1 MVGQPSK
8 CIGKFRLKSTLLDL
22 ARWPRSNNKW
32 MKKYNFFKFFNWL
45 LLWIT
50 PRQRTSDTLVLFHW
64 HSPQG
69 GLTLQYFVR
78 LPGSVRRRRRYLK
91 FENLTFLRRE
101 KFSSVK
107 TLNFHFL
114 HLEEL
119 WHYTFTFYVGRD
131 FTLSLSMLRKVWNFI
146 ISGAF
151 KMQMRFWLT
160 YISRGTPSL
169 TPEEYSLKWVNIGG
183 VIKWCIN
190 DLLDVN
196 CYHFMINSVIICQSI
211 LLSFAD
217 QLRSPGRNDNHR
229 QDLDKASL
237 DRHSRDSLDTKS
249 CKAAG
254 YNMS

>member
-1 MVGQPSK
+1 
-8 CIGKFRLKSTLLDL
+8 
-22 ARWPRSNNKW
+22 

-101 KFSSVK
+101 RLSSVK

-114 HLEEL
+114 CWENFGITLSL
-119 WHYTFTFYVGRD
+119 SSGKLYTFTF
-131 FTLSLSMLRKVWNFI
+131 TLRKVWNFI

-169 TPEEYSLKWVNIGG
+169 TPGEY
-183 VIKWCIN
+183 
-190 DLLDVN
+190 
-196 CYHFMINSVIICQSI
+196 
-211 LLSFAD
+211 
-217 QLRSPGRNDNHR
+217 
-229 QDLDKASL
+229 
-237 DRHSRDSLDTKS
+237 
-249 CKAAG
+249 
-254 YNMS
+254 

>member
-1 MVGQPSK
+1 
-8 CIGKFRLKSTLLDL
+8 
-22 ARWPRSNNKW
+22 
-32 MKKYNFFKFFNWL
+32 MKNYIFFKFFNWL

-169 TPEEYSLKWVNIGG
+169 TPGEYSLFILKWVNIGG
-183 VIKWCIN
+183 IIKWSIS
-190 DLLDVN
+190 DLLDVS
-196 CYHFMINSVIICQSI
+196 CYHLPINFFIICWST
-211 LLSFAD
+211 
-217 QLRSPGRNDNHR
+217 
-229 QDLDKASL
+229 SL
-237 DRHSRDSLDTKS
+237 TWKEW
-249 CKAAG
+249 
-254 YNMS
+254 